1 VIAHFINFSGVWFS
15 IKSAPMGHFV
25 NRFGDQ
31 IESKWDFVLTASS
44 MAFERGKSTVLGCG

>member
-31 IESKWDFVLTASS
+31 IKSKWDFVLTASS